1 MPLRNVAML
10 GIAWAAILWGIVA
23 AVVFFWGCAETLPY
37 CSGAECGGA
46 GGAVELD
53 GAAGDQ

>member
-1 MPLRNVAML
+1 MTLRAVAWL
-10 GIAWAAILWGIVA
+10 GIGWSVLLWCLLGVA
-23 AVVFFWGCAETLPY
+23 VCCLGCAETLPY

-53 GAAGDQ
+53 GAAGVP